1 MTVCPTTSHLRIADS
16 ELLCAVRR
24 RLGLA
29 VLFQG
34 PDPHGFRRLA
44 DNTGARLHAR
54 HTVMIAAWR
63 QVFHEAGGQVPDR
76 NIERMM
82 VRTHLP
88 VPLGISDAWIWSCLA
103 QMLTEDSHYFVMS
116 PFCRPKR
123 GMDGLVEAPVIKE
136 DGCAQ

>member
-76 NIERMM
+76 NVERMM
-82 VRTHLP
+82 VWTHSP
-88 VPLGISDAWIWSCLA
+88 VPPGDQQRLDLVVPGLNVNRG
-103 QMLTEDSHYFVMS
+103 L
-116 PFCRPKR
+116 PLFCDVTILSPKR
-123 GMDGLVEAPVIKE
+123 EMDGLVEAQVIKE
-136 DGCAQ
+136 DDYY